1 MDDKKN
7 IIRYPS
13 IFKEDVF
20 VTLIFKEHP
29 EYEQVKSIFDTHGF
43 GFYHPEYETI
53 IIDGEIFVDSELGI
67 DDLRFVEA
75 HEVSHILLN
84 HKKEKNQDDEINA
97 DLGAYILL
105 KRKGISTERL
115 IDVFLERHNI
125 NFSEELLVRVENLL

>member
-1 MDDKKN
+1 MTDKKN

-29 EYEQVKSIFDTHGF
+29 EYQKIKSIFDIHGF

-84 HKKEKNQDDEINA
+84 HKKEKNQDDEIDA